1 MLSEFEL
8 ILSMRSWETK
18 QKFNEAVSKVFWSG
32 KETNKSV
39 QNLFALVS
47 HVSDDTASDKKQ
59 LDKKHIKRFQF

>member
-47 HVSDDTASDKKQ
+47 HVPDVTASDNKQ
-59 LDKKHIKRFQF
+59 LDKKHVKRFQF